1 MGTFAHAI
9 GRQATKDALA
19 SFLEEGRPRH
29 VVTLNVDFLHKS
41 NTSPAFKELL
51 NGADLTVL
59 DGKPL
64 VWAARYL
71 GFSQSERV
79 TGIDLIEACAELSA
93 DAGYRIFFLGG
104 AEGVAEEAKDLVERR
119 YPGVRISGAYS
130 PPAGDYPLPQEINEE
145 IIRRIQEARP
155 DILFV
160 AFGCPKQEQ
169 WIRDHALKLG
179 VTIAAGIGGSFNFIT
194 GKTPRAPKLLQ
205 DTGLEWLYRLYVEP
219 GRLWRRYLCADLPL
233 VLRLAFLE
241 VFSRVR
247 RLRRPVI
254 EVVSY

>member
-9 GRQATKDALA
+9 GRQATKETLA
-19 SFLEEGRPRH
+19 SFLEDRRPRH

-79 TGIDLIEACAELSA
+79 TGIDLIEACSELSA

-104 AEGVAEEAKDLVERR
+104 AEGVAEKAKDLVERR
-119 YPGVRISGAYS
+119 YPGVQISGAYS
-130 PPAGDYPLPQEINEE
+130 PPLGEYPLPPEINEE

-160 AFGCPKQEQ
+160 GFGCPKQEQ
-169 WIRDHALKLG
+169 WIRAHAHSLG
-179 VTIAAGIGGSFNFIT
+179 ITVAAGVGGAFNFIT
-194 GKTPRAPKLLQ
+194 GNTPRAPKLLQ
-205 DTGLEWLYRLYVEP
+205 DTGLEWLYRLWVEP
-219 GRLWRRYLCADLPL
+219 KRLWRRYLCADLPL

-241 VFSRVR
+241 AIGRVSP
-247 RLRRPVI
+247 LRRPVI
-254 EVVSY
+254 EVDA